1 MIFIEFKI
9 MKFKFNKIDW
19 LQVGINTGWLKKAD
33 VSAEDQE
40 LISQISNAPPYSAKQ
55 PSDALIRDAYLVLQ
69 DAIDRLLHISN
80 QFYQFSDSV
89 RDSEDDVLALTN
101 FLEED
106 YTHVM
111 QEYPN
116 KPVRFAQE
124 MINVANQALSHLDML
139 TDAMKRQNLKTSSLI
154 NDIRKDLIFGRRI
167 LESIT

>member
-1 MIFIEFKI
+1 
-9 MKFKFNKIDW
+9 
-19 LQVGINTGWLKKAD
+19 
-33 VSAEDQE
+33 
-40 LISQISNAPPYSAKQ
+40 
-55 PSDALIRDAYLVLQ
+55 
-69 DAIDRLLHISN
+69 
-80 QFYQFSDSV
+80 
-89 RDSEDDVLALTN
+89 VLALTN